1 MTMISLWRHSHHNG
15 VIFMIVASFSLWR
28 HFRFDV
34 IFIIMASYLW
44 SWRHFHC
51 GVIFTMTSFSLWRHI
66 HHHGVIFIIVAS
78 FSLWRH
84 FHYDAIFIILQLSIK
99 PANLRMILTY
109 SQYHSPSPSLQE
121 REEFAY
127 RVLMLMVQLIVCWM
141 KNSKIQSFVAGPSVS
156 IGPLLYLPGPESVAI
171 N

>member
-1 MTMISLWRHSHHNG
+1 M
-15 VIFMIVASFSLWR
+15 ASYSWLWR
-28 HFRFDV
+28 HFHYGV
-34 IFIIMASYLW
+34 IFVLTSFSL
-44 SWRHFHC
+44 SWRHIYDR
-51 GVIFTMTSFSLWRHI
+51 GVIFT
-66 HHHGVIFIIVAS
+66 VAS

-84 FHYDAIFIILQLSIK
+84 FHYGVIFIIMASYLSLWRHFHCGVIFIILQLSIK

-141 KNSKIQSFVAGPSVS
+141 KNSKIQSFVAGPSVP
-156 IGPLLYLPGPESVAI
+156 IGLHLFSRARSRD
-171 N
+171 